1 MFSIPRGW
9 RLNCVSAMGKA
20 EWGFS
25 CGFCL
30 LFFFPRCIF
39 SVGKCRFVEILAAS
53 LESGCLSV
61 CEGGRGARAVLSGSG
76 GCGGRQELGDG
87 DEGDGCPLQK

>member
-39 SVGKCRFVEILAAS
+39 SVGKRRLVEILAAS

-61 CEGGRGARAVLSGSG
+61 CLRGGSQGEGCAERFWGMRGAAGAWG
-76 GCGGRQELGDG
+76 W
-87 DEGDGCPLQK
+87 